1 VTGAE
6 SKDGSKANVRE
17 RPLASNDI
25 VERTERTEIEW
36 FSGGHEIHG
45 QGTFAF
51 LKRHLGYPK

>member
-17 RPLASNDI
+17 RPRASNDI

-36 FSGGHEIHG
+36 VDASELRTITPEEVQILAATGC
-45 QGTFAF
+45 
-51 LKRHLGYPK
+51 

>member
-17 RPLASNDI
+17 RPLASNDT

-36 FSGGHEIHG
+36 VAASELRTITPEEVQILAATGC
-45 QGTFAF
+45 
-51 LKRHLGYPK
+51 

>member
-1 VTGAE
+1 VTGTE

-36 FSGGHEIHG
+36 ADASELRTITPEEVQILAATGC
-45 QGTFAF
+45 
-51 LKRHLGYPK
+51 

>member
-17 RPLASNDI
+17 RPLASNDN

-36 FSGGHEIHG
+36 ADASELRTITPEEVQILAATGC
-45 QGTFAF
+45 
-51 LKRHLGYPK
+51 